1 MSVITVQNVSVAYGG
16 RNVIEDVSFTLEE
29 GDYLCIAGEN
39 GSGKTTLLKAIT
51 GLLKLKNGSIK
62 FGDGLKNNEIGYLP
76 QQTDMQKD
84 FPASAREV
92 VLSGFVG
99 SMGLRPFYTKK
110 QKNAADATMKRL
122 GIFELQK
129 KCYHELSGGQ
139 QQKILLARAICAS
152 GRLIVMD
159 EPTTALDSGASEE
172 FYSLI
177 SKLNKEGMTVVVISH
192 DIPGIIGY
200 ANKVLHL
207 GEQKPL
213 FFGSAK
219 DYTEKFLRKKEELK

>member
-1 MSVITVQNVSVAYGG
+1 MPVLTVENVSLSYGG
-16 RNVIEDVSFTLEE
+16 IKVIEDVSFSLDS

-39 GSGKTTLLKAIT
+39 GSGKTTLLKALT
-51 GLLKLKNGSIK
+51 GLKKPDTGSID
-62 FGDGLKNNEIGYLP
+62 FCHIKNNEIGYLP

-110 QKNAADATMKRL
+110 QKTIANETMKRL

-139 QQKILLARAICAS
+139 QQKVLLARAICAS

-159 EPTTALDSGASEE
+159 EPTTALDPIAGKE
-172 FYSLI
+172 FYNII
-177 SKLNKEGMTVVVISH
+177 SELNREGMTVIVISH
-192 DIPGIIGY
+192 DIPGVIGY
-200 ANKVLHL
+200 ATKVLHL
-207 GEQKPL
+207 GEQRPL
-213 FFGSAK
+213 FFGDAAEYK
-219 DYTEKFLRKKEELK
+219 EKFLSKKEETK

>member
-1 MSVITVQNVSVAYGG
+1 MSVITAQNVSVSYGG

-51 GLLKLKNGSIK
+51 GLLKLKTGTIR
-62 FGDGLKNNEIGYLP
+62 FGNGLKNNEIGYLP

-84 FPASAREV
+84 FPASAKEV

-99 SMGLRPFYTKK
+99 SMGLRPFYTKN
-110 QKNAADATMKRL
+110 QKKAVDYTMKRL

-139 QQKILLARAICAS
+139 QQKVLLARAICAS
-152 GRLIVMD
+152 ERLIVMD
-159 EPTTALDSGASEE
+159 EPTTALDSGASSE

-177 SKLNKEGMTVVVISH
+177 SELNKDGMTVIVISH

-219 DYTEKFLRKKEELK
+219 EYTEKFLRKKEDLK